1 MNVLI
6 NIDSFDIHNVI
17 YSQPTK
23 NKIKANALF
32 YKMLYSNSC
41 FTITSLYVHIPLG
54 YLILKHGYY
63 MGMTKSAMNR
73 FILLEKELLLAFNTS
88 CKKIPVYTKFETHKI
103 YSKHKIKS
111 IQLLL
116 SGIWETD
123 TNIGIVYKYIIL
135 YKYPP

>member
-6 NIDSFDIHNVI
+6 NIDSFDPRCVI
-17 YSQPTK
+17 YSPPTK
-23 NKIKANALF
+23 NKIKTCGIF
-32 YKMLYSNSC
+32 YKMLYSNVC
-41 FTITSLYVHIPLG
+41 FTISSIYIHIPLG
-54 YLILKHGYY
+54 YLILKQGIYI
-63 MGMTKSAMNR
+63 GMTKSAITMLNNLEYQ
-73 FILLEKELLLAFNTS
+73 LLCAFNTTS
-88 CKKIPVYTKFETHKI
+88 KKHTVVTHFEPPNS

-123 TNIGIVYKYIIL
+123 TKIGIVYKYLIQ